1 MAKRKK
7 KKNTLRV
14 ILRML
19 CLLICIVFLTLMA
32 PMVISLLAS
41 INDEAISAPVIEMP
55 VEHKDESWAL
65 LLVNYDHPL
74 PSDYSFEILTLSNN
88 EEVDE
93 RIYPA
98 LQSMFDDAR
107 NEGINLFVRSG
118 YRDREEQEIVFQNKL
133 NECLNEG
140 MDEEEASQETLR
152 WVAEPGKS
160 EHETGLAVDINS
172 EVSAEDTYNWLVQN
186 SYKYGFVQR
195 YADEKSDITR
205 VYNEPWHYRYV
216 GKEAAK
222 EMTENN
228 LCLEEYLENKS

>member
-7 KKNTLRV
+7 KKNTFRA

-19 CLLICIVFLTLMA
+19 CLLICIVLLTLMA

-41 INDEAISAPVIEMP
+41 INDESVSIPEIEVP
-55 VEHKDESWAL
+55 VENEDWAL

-140 MDEEEASQETLR
+140 MSEEEAYQETLR

-172 EVSAEDTYNWLVQN
+172 EVSAEDTYNWLIRN

-195 YADEKSDITR
+195 YADEKSDITK

-216 GKEAAK
+216 GKNAAY
-222 EMTENN
+222 EMVEKNF
-228 LCLEEYLENKS
+228 CLEEYLENKS

>member
-19 CLLICIVFLTLMA
+19 GLLICIVLLTLMA

-41 INDEAISAPVIEMP
+41 VNENGVSAPVIEVP
-55 VEHKDESWAL
+55 VENKDESWAL

-118 YRDREEQEIVFQNKL
+118 YRDREEQENVFQNKF

-140 MDEEEASQETLR
+140 MNEEEAYQETLM

-172 EVSAEDTYNWLVQN
+172 EVSAEDTYNWLVRN

-216 GKEAAK
+216 GIEAAK

-228 LCLEEYLENKS
+228 LCLEEYLDNKS

>member
-7 KKNTLRV
+7 KKNTLKG

-19 CLLICIVFLTLMA
+19 CLFICIVLLTLTA

-41 INDEAISAPVIEMP
+41 INDESVSIPEIEVP
-55 VEHKDESWAL
+55 VENEDWAL

-74 PSDYSFEILTLSNN
+74 PSNYSFEILTLSNN

-93 RIYPA
+93 RIYPS

-118 YRDREEQEIVFQNKL
+118 YRDREEQEIIFQNTF
-133 NECLNEG
+133 NGYLNEG
-140 MDEEEASQETLR
+140 MSEEEAYQETLR

-216 GKEAAK
+216 GKEAAR
-222 EMTENN
+222 EMAENN

>member
-1 MAKRKK
+1 
-7 KKNTLRV
+7 
-14 ILRML
+14 
-19 CLLICIVFLTLMA
+19 
-32 PMVISLLAS
+32 MVISLLAS
-41 INDEAISAPVIEMP
+41 INDEATSAPVIEMP
-55 VEHKDESWAL
+55 IENKDEDWAL

-228 LCLEEYLENKS
+228 LCLEEYLENKN